1 MEEEIRF
8 IEMYLKI
15 EKFRFRDKFEYQFNI
30 DMEAL
35 HYKIPK
41 MSIQPLVENA
51 CKYGL
56 QAMDGAGL
64 VTISASVAREYLRIV
79 ITDSGK
85 GIEQSKLR
93 DIILSV
99 RNEQFSGNS
108 FGIRNVYRR
117 LELYYDDHVIFN
129 IASTPNQGTTVSFE
143 IPIRLL
149 ESREHEGGEGR
160 TMPFKVLLID
170 DEPGALEGLAL
181 WIDWE
186 RLGFSVCGTAGNG
199 VEGLKMI
206 HGLAPDLVITDV
218 NMPLMDGLHMI
229 ETWQEHHRDSGVK
242 FAIMSGYSEFE
253 YARKALRHGIHH
265 YMLKPII
272 AEEAEEELGKIHT
285 ELMQEH
291 RRLSLSAIAK
301 REEDASLIMQT
312 LLEMPLRASRLS
324 RLQVLSS
331 AHQEW
336 NVCLIQAE
344 SALFPDVRKPSPA
357 CPPTRIRSMS
367 SIWNRTG
374 LVWCTVI
381 PLTTGSYPQAR
392 SASWSAIMQ
401 DSGCLWL

>member
-1 MEEEIRF
+1 
-8 IEMYLKI
+8 
-15 EKFRFRDKFEYQFNI
+15 
-30 DMEAL
+30 
-35 HYKIPK
+35 
-41 MSIQPLVENA
+41 
-51 CKYGL
+51 
-56 QAMDGAGL
+56 
-64 VTISASVAREYLRIV
+64 
-79 ITDSGK
+79 
-85 GIEQSKLR
+85 
-93 DIILSV
+93 
-99 RNEQFSGNS
+99 
-108 FGIRNVYRR
+108 
-117 LELYYDDHVIFN
+117 
-129 IASTPNQGTTVSFE
+129 
-143 IPIRLL
+143 
-149 ESREHEGGEGR
+149 
-160 TMPFKVLLID
+160 
-170 DEPGALEGLAL
+170 
-181 WIDWE
+181 
-186 RLGFSVCGTAGNG
+186 
-199 VEGLKMI
+199 MI

-381 PLTTGSYPQAR
+381 PDNGIVPQAR